1 MGQGETQ
8 EWAEKL
14 GAFTQKL
21 PRGRRSPSRHILAQN
36 SREHRS
42 PKIKPDLPGCCK
54 GLFVR

>member
-1 MGQGETQ
+1 MGQGETE

-14 GAFTQKL
+14 GAFTQEL
-21 PRGRRSPSRHILAQN
+21 PRGQLSPSHRTLAQN

-42 PKIKPDLPGCCK
+42 PKIKPDLPGCYK